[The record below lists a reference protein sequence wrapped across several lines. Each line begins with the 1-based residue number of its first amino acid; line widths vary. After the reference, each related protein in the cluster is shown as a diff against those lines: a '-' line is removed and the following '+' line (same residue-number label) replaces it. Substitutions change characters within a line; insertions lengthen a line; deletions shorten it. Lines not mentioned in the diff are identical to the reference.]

1 LLSFVWPDQQ
11 QRFDRLNAALEIAS
25 TNPLYQPPTQAD
37 AADWIDEQL
46 DGLTDE
52 PVVVFHSIVWQ
63 YFSQDTKDRF
73 RTALRRHAVQRRAPI
88 AWLRMEPAGAAPDLK
103 ITVWNNGA
111 IVEDDHALAT
121 SSYHGIGVRRI

>member
-1 LLSFVWPDQQ
+1 VWPDQQ
-11 QRFDRLNAALEIAS
+11 QRFDRLHAALEIAS
-25 TNPLYQPPTQAD
+25 TNPLYQPPTRAD

-46 DGLTDE
+46 DGLAGE

-63 YFSQDTKDRF
+63 YFNQDTKDRF
-73 RTALRRHAVQRRAPI
+73 RTALRRHGERRRAPL

-103 ITVWNNGA
+103 ITVWKDGT

-121 SSYHGIGVRRI
+121 SSYHGIGTRRL